1 MVAGIAT
8 SGGMLIAGDACFA
21 WQQDSEM
28 CDSREYLVSAAWI
41 TSGILTI
48 IQVFRA
54 KILGT
59 GFYLGTGLISVM
71 GTSFTFL
78 PIAREMVI
86 RAITDAQAE
95 GKCDC
100 TPGTA
105 DDGSATCGYPFDCK
119 GYGMEG
125 YGRFLGTAMVAAF
138 LEVVIALMPSKM
150 RQKMFPPVVTGV
162 AVMLIGASLIAAGI
176 KYVGGGVF
184 CAENDLAKSA
194 ALPFGPQLC
203 NENGNV
209 MLPFGSPEYVGLAFS
224 ADAASSIVS
233 IASRGEAS
241 ASRHRANLSRRRHL
255 HERLPPVLWEP
266 LPQVDVPLLGPDVRL
281 LRGRHQHVRGQG
293 LGLGQVRAHLLHR

>member
-1 MVAGIAT
+1 MNAIDAT
-8 SGGMLIAGDACFA
+8 PAPGSLV
-21 WQQDSEM
+21 
-28 CDSREYLVSAAWI
+28 DSR
-41 TSGILTI
+41 TTG
-48 IQVFRA
+48 A

-59 GFYLGTGLISVM
+59 GYYLGTGLISVM

-105 DDGSATCGYPFDCK
+105 DDGSATCGFPFDCK

-209 MLPFGSPEYVGLAFS
+209 MIPFGSPEYVGLAFS
-224 ADAASSIVS
+224 DY
-233 IASRGEAS
+233 
-241 ASRHRANLSRRRHL
+241 LRRT
-255 HERLPPVLWEP
+255 PST
-266 LPQVDVPLLGPDVRL
+266 RL
-281 LRGRHQHVRGQG
+281 LDGDDDST
-293 LGLGQVRAHLLHR
+293 QVSFS